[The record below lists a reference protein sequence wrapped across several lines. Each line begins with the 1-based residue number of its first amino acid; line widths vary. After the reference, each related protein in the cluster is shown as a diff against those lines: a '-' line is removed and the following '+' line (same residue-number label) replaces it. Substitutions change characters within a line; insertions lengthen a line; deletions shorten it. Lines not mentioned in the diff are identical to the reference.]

1 MNLLGQREPE
11 IYGAQTLADL
21 EALVRKSGQSLGVDV
36 ECYQSNHEGHLIDAL
51 HRARNRVQGVIFNP
65 AGYTHTSVAL
75 RDAIAA
81 IDIPVIEV
89 HVSNPHAREA
99 FRGQMVTSGACA
111 GQIAGLGL
119 LGYELALE
127 GLVRLIRQGQQPA
140 AEREA
145 RVEKVAEVRE
155 VRAEPAREPR
165 AEPARE
171 PKAESREAREARE
184 GRERE
189 EREGKRRRRGRRGGR
204 GRRRENE
211 LEGAPREAE
220 REGGAEEIEQEPID
234 ITERYANL
242 KGVTVRRGL
251 DVLAE
256 EGEEEEVAPN
266 KGEGL
271 VTFHDTHEPARPF
284 APIAAA
290 ELGAPLEVTP
300 ARIEPKPAAPPPE
313 KVVETAAEPE
323 AAPEGAV
330 PADEEALAEAE
341 GAKPARRRRSPPTG
355 RRRGGVRHKKGAK
368 GGASGADEPDAPTK

>member
-1 MNLLGQREPE
+1 
-11 IYGAQTLADL
+11 
-21 EALVRKSGQSLGVDV
+21 
-36 ECYQSNHEGHLIDAL
+36 LIDAL

-81 IDIPVIEV
+81 IGIPVIEV
-89 HVSNPHAREA
+89 HISNPHAREA
-99 FRGQMVTSGACA
+99 LRGQMVTSAVCA
-111 GQIAGLGL
+111 GQICGLGL

-145 RVEKVAEVRE
+145 RGEKLAEVRE
-155 VRAEPAREPR
+155 PRAEAAREPR
-165 AEPARE
+165 AEAKREPHGEPARE
-171 PKAESREAREARE
+171 PHGESREAREARE

-204 GRRRENE
+204 GRRREQDQ
-211 LEGAPREAE
+211 EGAPREAE
-220 REGGAEEIEQEPID
+220 REGAEEIEQEPID

-256 EGEEEEVAPN
+256 DGEDEQAAPN
-266 KGEGL
+266 QGEGL
-271 VTFHDTHEPARPF
+271 VTFRDTHEPARPF
-284 APIAAA
+284 APIVGE
-290 ELGAPLEVTP
+290 ELGAPLAVTP
-300 ARIEPKPAAPPPE
+300 ARIAPAKSPAATSDATADFVPIPPE
-313 KVVETAAEPE
+313 EVLKTAARTK
-323 AAPEGAV
+323 AAPQGAV
-330 PADEEALAEAE
+330 PAEGEPPAGEAE
-341 GAKPARRRRSPPTG
+341 GAKPARRRRSPASG

-368 GGASGADEPDAPTK
+368 GGASGADEPEAPTE